1 MRRILLP
8 FLLIILAGSAAAQRV
23 SFQGTVTDA
32 QQAPRF
38 GVIVHVEGKEDNF
51 ITDEEGQY
59 IITGLNAGLVKLT
72 FFQPGYKKEERTI
85 DAKNGR
91 QTLDIQLQPLSVE
104 VQDVVVKA
112 DRTTTEKPMTRLK
125 AVDGFGIYAGRK
137 TEVIQMT
144 NINANLGANRA
155 RQAFAR
161 VAGLNIWESDC
172 SGIQIGVGA
181 RGLSPSR
188 SENFNTRQNG
198 YDIAADALGY
208 PESYYSPPMEAL
220 ERVEVV
226 RGAASLQY
234 GPQFGGMLNFVM
246 KDGPQEKKF
255 EVESRQTLASYGFFN
270 SFNAIGGTV
279 GRFRY
284 YSFIQYRI
292 GNCWRC
298 NSEFD
303 SYSAYGS
310 LTYTTPKGTSV
321 RAEYTRLWYLARQAG
336 GLTDAQFAAD
346 ARASYRDR
354 NWFSVDWNLF
364 SVSATHNF
372 TERSKLNV
380 RTFGVVASRD
390 ALGFL
395 GSPDQ
400 ADPINNPSSP
410 AYLANR
416 DLISGRFKNFGA
428 EIRQLQRYTIGNQP
442 QVILA
447 GVRLYRGFT
456 QNRQGAASA
465 GDDADFSFITV
476 DDDEAASEHPS
487 FNTAIF
493 AEHVFNITNKLSITP
508 GFRVEYIRT
517 GSDGSSRRTYRNL
530 AGDIVLDTTT
540 ASAFTKDRWFPLFG
554 LGTSYRPWKFLEVY
568 ANFSQNYKPI
578 NFNDLFVAN
587 PSFRVDP
594 NMRDETGFN
603 ADLGLRGEYL
613 QWLSFDVTFFTMLYN
628 DRIGYVQAV
637 DEELFTV
644 YRLRT
649 NVSDA
654 LTLGIESLVEVDVLR
669 MFGYSGKWKLG
680 VFSNLTWL
688 SSHYVDSEEPAFDG
702 KRVELTPELQFRGG
716 LDLRWHRFTLTSQ
729 FSFTGDQYT
738 DATNAERTGNAV
750 NGIIP
755 SYYVMDLGLRYT
767 HDRWRIEAGM
777 DNVLNRSYFTRRAT
791 GYPGPGIIPS
801 DGRSIW
807 LTVGMRF

>member
-1 MRRILLP
+1 MRGIIFTLL
-8 FLLIILAGSAAAQRV
+8 LLLLAWASFAQRV
-23 SFQGTVTDA
+23 SFQGTVTDG
-32 QQAPRF
+32 QQVALF
-38 GVIVHVEGKEDNF
+38 GVIVHVDGKEDNYT
-51 ITDEEGQY
+51 TDEAGQY
-59 IITGLNAGLVKLT
+59 LITGLRAGPVKLT
-72 FFQPGYKKEERTI
+72 FFQPGYRKDERTI

-91 QTLDIQLQPLSVE
+91 QTLNIALQPLAVDM
-104 VQDVVVKA
+104 QDVVVKA
-112 DRTTTEKPMTRLK
+112 NRNPSEKPMTRLK

-246 KDGPQEKKF
+246 KDGPLEKKF
-255 EVESRQTLASYGFFN
+255 EVESRQTIASYGFFN
-270 SFNAIGGTV
+270 SFNAIGGTA

-284 YSFIQYRI
+284 YAFIQYRI

-303 SYSAYGS
+303 SYSTYGS
-310 LTYTTPKGTSV
+310 LTYTSKKGTSV

-346 ARASYRDR
+346 ARASYRNR

-364 SVSATHNF
+364 SVSATHDF
-372 TERSKLNV
+372 SPRSKLNV
-380 RTFGVVASRD
+380 RTFGVVAARN

-416 DLISGRFKNFGA
+416 DLIAGRFKNFGA

-465 GDDADFSFITV
+465 GQDADFSFIDV
-476 DDDEAASEHPS
+476 EDDQAQSTHPS

-493 AEHVFNITNKLSITP
+493 AEHVFNITNRLSITP

-554 LGTSYRPWKFLEVY
+554 LGTSYRPWKFMEVY

-594 NMRDETGFN
+594 NMTDETGFN

-613 QWLSFDVTFFTMLYN
+613 QWLSYDVTFFTMLYN
-628 DRIGYVQAV
+628 NRIGYVQAV
-637 DEELFTV
+637 DPELFTV

-669 MFGYSGKWKLG
+669 MFGYAGKWKLG

-688 SSHYVDSEEPAFDG
+688 TSHYIATEEPAFDG
-702 KRVELTPELQFRGG
+702 KRVELTPAIQFRTG
-716 LDLRWHRFTLTSQ
+716 LDLRYRRFTLTSQ
-729 FSFTGDQYT
+729 LSYTSDQFT

-767 HDRWRIEAGM
+767 HNRWRIEMGM

-801 DGRSIW
+801 DGRSVW
-807 LTVGMRF
+807 LTVGLKF